1 MDKVNLNKYVKLN
14 AEVIDSAG
22 GDNSIAYKI
31 RLKDKTNEWM
41 SSDLN
46 KGIAKGLSYLDSIC
60 SDQDFIAIHYD
71 FDIPITAKFWR
82 QYFQRLWHSQP
93 RYRLQYWRWHQRQT
107 HASQLCC
114 LLPIKAQSLSR
125 SQPPHEKI

>member
-1 MDKVNLNKYVKLN
+1 
-14 AEVIDSAG
+14 
-22 GDNSIAYKI
+22 
-31 RLKDKTNEWM
+31 M

-82 QYFQRLWHSQP
+82 QYPNVARMNPFFLNSDLKSWYSNRKVNSTIVNIWILF
-93 RYRLQYWRWHQRQT
+93 
-107 HASQLCC
+107 
-114 LLPIKAQSLSR
+114 KNKELS
-125 SQPPHEKI
+125 SKYLKKLDILEEKSEVILISKDVTLVKRFN